1 MLHRKLSLL
10 AVIFAVIP
18 PALVAQGAFGSSL
31 AVSGREVYVAQP
43 NNSYGPGVVYVFR
56 ADANG
61 TWRVA
66 KKITRSDAAND
77 DGFGSAIAIDG
88 NTLLVG
94 QAKADSESGVVVV
107 FTRDGTGGGAWR
119 ETGTLKAPERHA
131 GDAFGAAI
139 VLSGGRAYISTG
151 VRGFGAMVFTRRS
164 GSVYVFR
171 NTGGSWAAEA
181 TLTSSDTSGSATFGG
196 AVAASG
202 SRVMIGN
209 FRADSGNGAVYVF
222 SRDASGG
229 AGGAGG
235 GWKMESKISPPGP
248 ITGRNS
254 GFGSSLVLRG
264 DSAFIG
270 AINDRGAG
278 AVWVFA
284 RDSVAGRWNPV
295 TRTLP
300 FDGSFGTRYG
310 ISLAEVGNELWVGA
324 DGANGFE
331 GRVFRVTRD
340 STGFPAAVK
349 LGPPA
354 TVASGR
360 TQFGAKLAASGS
372 LVAITIA
379 NEDYGEGGVVLY
391 SRRPGG
397 AWTFAAHLVGD
408 VSTLPAITGA
418 NRECTNG
425 KVQIFDCNQVDLM
438 SFLPVAA
445 IGGKRG
451 VQLSDIWGYDD
462 PVTGKAIAIVGR
474 VDGTS
479 FVDITDPSHPAYLG
493 DLPKTA
499 GSPGTF
505 WREIKTYKHYAFIVS
520 DGARNHGMQVFDLDR
535 LRGVRTPQAFTEDAH
550 YGVAHSVHDIAA
562 DTVSGYVYLTGSN
575 AGGEMCGG
583 GLHMVDV
590 HDPLHPKFAGCF
602 SDPATGR
609 QGTGYTHDAQCV
621 VYHGPTAKYQGH
633 QICFGWNETHLSIAD
648 VTDKAHP
655 VAISRATY
663 PNVGYAHQ
671 GWLTDDHR
679 YAYEDDELDEI
690 QGLVDGTRTLIWD
703 VSDLENPVLAGQY
716 ISKNKATDHNLWLV
730 GNTMYQSN
738 YVAGLRVLDITDR
751 LHPKEI
757 GFFDTHPVGP
767 DEPGFEGTWG
777 NYPFFKSGVVAVS
790 SMTEGLFILK
800 KHPTPP
806 VP

>member
-1 MLHRKLSLL
+1 VSHRTLFLI
-10 AVIFAVIP
+10 AVCVAVS
-18 PALVAQGAFGSSL
+18 PAGLGAQGAFGSSL
-31 AVSGREVYVAQP
+31 AISGREVFVGQP
-43 NNSYGPGVVYVFR
+43 DNAYGPGVVYVFR
-56 ADANG
+56 ADPRGA
-61 TWRVA
+61 WRVA
-66 KKITRSDAAND
+66 KKLTQAAATNG
-77 DGFGSAIAIDG
+77 DGFGSALAVDG

-94 QAKADSESGVVVV
+94 SEKGDSGSGVVYV
-107 FTRDGTGGGAWR
+107 FTRDGAGAWR
-119 ETGTLKAPERHA
+119 ESGSLKPAERHA
-131 GDAFGAAI
+131 GDAFGAGIAI
-139 VLSGGRAYISTG
+139 SGDRAYVSTG
-151 VRGFGAMVFTRRS
+151 VSGFGSMVFTRRS

-171 NTGGSWAAEA
+171 NTGGGTWAAET
-181 TLTSSDTSGSATFGG
+181 TLTSSDTSGAATFGN
-196 AVAASG
+196 VIAASG
-202 SRVMIGN
+202 ARVMIGN
-209 FRADSGNGAVYVF
+209 FRADSGTGAVYVYR
-222 SRDASGG
+222 RDA
-229 AGGAGG
+229 AGTWAL
-235 GWKMESKISPPGP
+235 EARIPSPGP
-248 ITGRNS
+248 ITGKNAA
-254 GFGSSLVLRG
+254 FGSSILLRG
-264 DSAFIG
+264 DTAAIG
-270 AINDRGAG
+270 ASNDRGAG
-278 AVWVFA
+278 AVWIFA
-284 RDSVAGRWNPV
+284 RDTASGRWNPV
-295 TRTLP
+295 TRALP
-300 FDGSFGTRYG
+300 FDASFGSRFG
-310 ISLAEVGNELWVGA
+310 SALAEVGGEVWVGA
-324 DGANGFE
+324 IGANQFQ
-331 GRVFRVTRD
+331 GRVYRFTRD
-340 STGFPAAVK
+340 STGFTTATK
-349 LGPPA
+349 LGLPGLQDGDRFGQRV
-354 TVASGR
+354 VAAGS
-360 TQFGAKLAASGS
+360 LAAI
-372 LVAITIA
+372 AIS
-379 NEDYGEGGVVLY
+379 NQDYGEGGVALFT
-391 SRRPGG
+391 RRPTG
-397 AWTFAAHLVGD
+397 AWTLAARLVGD

-418 NRECTNG
+418 NRECTSG

-438 SFLPVAA
+438 SFLPVSA

-462 PVTGKAIAIVGR
+462 PQTGHAIAIVGR
-474 VDGTS
+474 VDGTA
-479 FVDITDPSHPAYLG
+479 FVDITDPSRPVYLG

-535 LRGVRTPQAFTEDAH
+535 LRGVRTRQTFTEDAH
-550 YGVAHSVHDIAA
+550 YGVAHSVHDIVA
-562 DTVSGYVYLTGSN
+562 DTASGFIYLTGSN

-621 VYHGPTAKYQGH
+621 VYHGPTVKYQGR

-648 VTDKAHP
+648 VTDKSHP

-671 GWLTDDHR
+671 GWLTDDQR

-690 QGLVDGTRTLIWD
+690 SGLVDGTRTLIWD
-703 VSDLENPVLAGQY
+703 VSDLDNPVLAGQY
-716 ISKNKATDHNLWLV
+716 VSKNKATDHNLWLV

-738 YVAGLRVLDITDR
+738 YVSGLRVLDITDR

>member
-1 MLHRKLSLL
+1 MLDRKLFLI
-10 AVIFAVIP
+10 AVALTAM
-18 PALVAQGAFGSSL
+18 PAALPAQGQFGS
-31 AVSGREVYVAQP
+31 AVAISGREVYVGQP
-43 NNSYGPGVVYVFR
+43 GNEYGPGIVYVFR
-56 ADANG
+56 QDAKG
-61 TWRVA
+61 TWR
-66 KKITRSDAAND
+66 AATKLTMPGASNG
-77 DGFGSAIAIDG
+77 DGFGSAIASDG
-88 NTLLVG
+88 TTLLIG
-94 QAKADSESGVVVV
+94 DAKADSESGVVHV
-107 FTRDGTGGGAWR
+107 FSRDASGAWHAS
-119 ETGTLKAPERHA
+119 GTIKPRERHPA
-131 GDAFGAAI
+131 DAFGAGV
-139 VLSGGRAYISTG
+139 VLSGDRAYVSTG
-151 VRGFGAMVFTRRS
+151 VRGFGSMVFTRRS
-164 GSVYVFR
+164 GAVYVFR
-171 NTGGSWAAEA
+171 NNAGTWAAET
-181 TLTSSDTSGSATFGG
+181 TLTPGDTLSNATFGN

-202 SRVMIGN
+202 SRLMIGN
-209 FRADSGNGAVYVF
+209 FRADSGTGAVYVYG
-222 SRDASGG
+222 RDASG
-229 AGGAGG
+229 A
-235 GWKMESKISPPGP
+235 WKLETRISPPGP
-248 ITGRNS
+248 ITGKNS
-254 GFGSSLVLRG
+254 AFGGAIVLRG
-264 DSAFIG
+264 DTAFIG
-270 AINDRGAG
+270 ATQDRGAG
-278 AVWVFA
+278 AVWVYG
-284 RDSVAGRWNPV
+284 RDTTTRQWQPV
-295 TRTLP
+295 TRALP
-300 FDGSFGTRYG
+300 FDGSFGTRFG
-310 ISLAEVGNELWVGA
+310 FAVAEVGNELWVGA
-324 DGANGFE
+324 VGANQFQ
-331 GRVFRVTRD
+331 GRVYRLTRD
-340 STGFPAAVK
+340 STGFPSSTKMGLPTLTDGDRFGGKIV
-349 LGPPA
+349 
-354 TVASGR
+354 VA
-360 TQFGAKLAASGS
+360 GS
-372 LVAITIA
+372 LAAITIG
-379 NEDYGEGGVVLY
+379 NQDYGEGGVALFA
-391 SRRPGG
+391 RGPIGT
-397 AWTFAAHLVGD
+397 WTLAAQLVGD

-438 SFLPVAA
+438 SFLPVSA

-462 PVTGKAIAIVGR
+462 PQTGRAIAIVGR

-479 FVDITDPSHPAYLG
+479 FVDITDPSHPVYLG

-505 WREIKTYKHYAFIVS
+505 WREIKTYKHYAFVVS

-535 LRGVRTPQAFTEDAH
+535 LRGVRTPQTFAEDAH
-550 YGVAHSVHDIAA
+550 YGMAHSVHDIAA

-621 VYHGPTAKYQGH
+621 VYHGPTAKYQGR

-648 VTDKAHP
+648 VTDKSHP

-671 GWLTDDHR
+671 GWLTDDQR

-690 QGLVDGTRTLIWD
+690 QGFVDGTRTLIWD
-703 VSDLENPVLAGQY
+703 VSDLDNPVLAGQY

>member
-1 MLHRKLSLL
+1 VLHRKLFLI
-10 AVIFAVIP
+10 AGCFAVT
-18 PALVAQGAFGSSL
+18 PAAVVAQGAFGSAI
-31 AVSGREVYVAQP
+31 AVGGREVYVGQP
-43 NNSYGPGVVYVFR
+43 GNSYGPGVVYVFR
-56 ADANG
+56 ADAQG
-61 TWRVA
+61 AWGGSRAA
-66 KKITRSDAAND
+66 KKITRADASND
-77 DGFGSAIAIDG
+77 DGFGSAIAVDG
-88 NTLLVG
+88 NILLIG
-94 QAKADSESGVVVV
+94 DAKADSESGVVYV
-107 FTRDGTGGGAWR
+107 FTRDGTGGWR
-119 ETGTLKAPERHA
+119 QTGSFTAPERHA
-131 GDAFGAAI
+131 GDAFGSSI
-139 VLSGGRAYISTG
+139 VLANGRAYIATG
-151 VRGFGAMVFTRRS
+151 IRGFGSMVFTRRS
-164 GSVYVFR
+164 GSVFVFR
-171 NTGGSWAAEA
+171 NTGGGGTWSAET
-181 TLTSSDTSGSATFGG
+181 TLTSSDTSGGATFGN
-196 AVAASG
+196 AIAASG

-222 SRDASGG
+222 NRDA
-229 AGGAGG
+229 AG
-235 GWKMESKISPPGP
+235 GWKLETKISPPGP
-248 ITGRNS
+248 VTGRNS

-284 RDSVAGRWNPV
+284 RDSAGGRWNPV

-310 ISLAEVGNELWVGA
+310 IALTEVGNELWIGA
-324 DGANGFE
+324 DGANGFQ

-340 STGFPAAVK
+340 STGFPTATR

-354 TVASGR
+354 TMQGGR
-360 TQFGAKLAASGS
+360 TQFGAKIAAGGS
-372 LVAITIA
+372 LVAVAIP
-379 NEDYGEGGVVLY
+379 NEDYGEGGVMLY
-391 SRRPGG
+391 TRRPTGVW
-397 AWTFAAHLVGD
+397 AEAAHLVGD

-425 KVQIFDCNQVDLM
+425 KVQMFDCNQVDLM
-438 SFLPVAA
+438 SFLPVSA

-462 PVTGKAIAIVGR
+462 PHTGRAIAIVGR

-479 FVDITDPSHPAYLG
+479 FVDITDPSHPVYLG

-499 GSPGTF
+499 GAPGSF
-505 WREIKTYKHYAFIVS
+505 WREIKTYKHYAYIVS
-520 DGARNHGMQVFDLDR
+520 DGARNHGMQIFDLDR
-535 LRGVRTPQAFTEDAH
+535 LRGVRTPQSFTEDAH
-550 YGVAHSVHDIAA
+550 YSLAHSVHDIVA
-562 DTVSGYVYLTGSN
+562 DTISGYLYLTGSN
-575 AGGEMCGG
+575 SGGEMCGG

-602 SDPATGR
+602 SDPQTGR

-621 VYHGPTAKYQGH
+621 VYHGPTTKYQGR

-671 GWLTDDHR
+671 GWLTDDQR

-690 QGLVDGTRTLIWD
+690 QGFVDGTRTLIWD
-703 VSDLENPVLAGQY
+703 VSDLDNPVLAGQY

-738 YVAGLRVLDITDR
+738 YVSGLRVLDITDR

-777 NYPFFKSGVVAVS
+777 NYPFFKSGIVAVS
-790 SMTEGLFILK
+790 SMSEGLFILK

>member
-1 MLHRKLSLL
+1 
-10 AVIFAVIP
+10 
-18 PALVAQGAFGSSL
+18 
-31 AVSGREVYVAQP
+31 
-43 NNSYGPGVVYVFR
+43 
-56 ADANG
+56 
-61 TWRVA
+61 
-66 KKITRSDAAND
+66 
-77 DGFGSAIAIDG
+77 
-88 NTLLVG
+88 
-94 QAKADSESGVVVV
+94 
-107 FTRDGTGGGAWR
+107 
-119 ETGTLKAPERHA
+119 
-131 GDAFGAAI
+131 
-139 VLSGGRAYISTG
+139 
-151 VRGFGAMVFTRRS
+151 MVFTRRS

-171 NTGGSWAAEA
+171 NGGGSTWSAET
-181 TLTSSDTSGSATFGG
+181 TLTSSDTSGGATFGN
-196 AVAASG
+196 AMAASG

-222 SRDASGG
+222 NRDA
-229 AGGAGG
+229 AG
-235 GWKMESKISPPGP
+235 GWKLENKISPPGP
-248 ITGRNS
+248 VTGRNS

-264 DSAFIG
+264 DSALIG
-270 AINDRGAG
+270 AVNDRGAG

-284 RDSVAGRWNPV
+284 RDSAAGGGRWNPV

-310 ISLAEVGNELWVGA
+310 IALGEVGNELWVGA
-324 DGANGFE
+324 DGANGFQ
-331 GRVFRVTRD
+331 GRVFVVTRD
-340 STGFPAAVK
+340 STGFPTATR

-354 TVASGR
+354 TMQGGR
-360 TQFGAKLAASGS
+360 TQFGAKIAAAPS
-372 LVAITIA
+372 LVAIAIP
-379 NEDYGEGGVVLY
+379 NEDYGEGGVMLY
-391 SRRPGG
+391 SRRPTGG
-397 AWTFAAHLVGD
+397 WRVAAHLVGD
-408 VSTLPAITGA
+408 VSTLAAITGA
-418 NRECTNG
+418 NRECTSG

-438 SFLPVAA
+438 SFLPVSA

-462 PVTGKAIAIVGR
+462 PETGRAIAIVGR

-479 FVDITDPSHPAYLG
+479 FVDITDPSRPIYLG

-499 GSPGTF
+499 ASPGSF

-520 DGARNHGMQVFDLDR
+520 DGSRNHGMQVFDLNR
-535 LRGVRTPQAFTEDAH
+535 LRGVRTPQTFTEDAH
-550 YGVAHSVHDIAA
+550 YGVAHSVHDIVA

-602 SDPATGR
+602 SDPQTGR

-621 VYHGPTAKYQGH
+621 VYHGPTTKYQGR

-648 VTDKAHP
+648 VTDKSHP

-671 GWLTDDHR
+671 GWLTDDQR

-690 QGLVDGTRTLIWD
+690 QGFVDGTRTLIWD

-738 YVAGLRVLDITDR
+738 YVSGLRVLDISDR

-790 SMTEGLFILK
+790 SMSEGLFILK

>member
-1 MLHRKLSLL
+1 VLHRNVSLL
-10 AVIFAVIP
+10 AVMFAVM
-18 PALVAQGAFGSSL
+18 PAALTAQGAFGSSL
-31 AVSGREVYVAQP
+31 AIGGREVYVGQP
-43 NNSYGPGVVYVFR
+43 GNSYGPGVVYRFR
-56 ADANG
+56 ADARG
-61 TWRVA
+61 VWRA
-66 KKITRSDAAND
+66 AEKITRSNAAND
-77 DGFGSAIAIDG
+77 DGFGSALAIDG
-88 NTLLVG
+88 DMLLVG
-94 QAKADSESGVVVV
+94 DAKADSESGVVCV
-107 FTRDGTGGGAWR
+107 FTRNATGAWR
-119 ETGTLKAPERHA
+119 QTGTIMPRERHPA
-131 GDAFGAAI
+131 DAFGSSI
-139 VLSGGRAYISTG
+139 VLAGDRAYISTG
-151 VRGFGAMVFTRRS
+151 IRGFGPMVFTRRS
-164 GSVYVFR
+164 GSVFVFR
-171 NTGGSWAAEA
+171 SSGGTWAAET
-181 TLTSSDTSGSATFGG
+181 TLTPPPSDTTNSATFGN
-196 AVAASG
+196 AAAASG
-202 SRVMIGN
+202 SRLLIGN

-222 SRDASGG
+222 NRDATN
-229 AGGAGG
+229 

-248 ITGRNS
+248 VTGRNS

-264 DSAFIG
+264 DTALIG
-270 AINDRGAG
+270 AMNDRGAG

-284 RDSVAGRWNPV
+284 RDPASNRWNPV

-300 FDGSFGTRYG
+300 FDGGFGTRYG
-310 ISLAEVGNELWVGA
+310 IALAEVGNELWVGA

-340 STGFPAAVK
+340 STGFPSATKV
-349 LGPPA
+349 GPPA
-354 TVASGR
+354 SAAGGR
-360 TQFGAKLAASGS
+360 AQFGAKIAAAGP
-372 LVAITIA
+372 LVAIAIA
-379 NEDYGEGGVVLY
+379 NEDYGEGGVMLY
-391 SRRPGG
+391 SRRPTGTWAVAG
-397 AWTFAAHLVGD
+397 HLVGD

-438 SFLPVAA
+438 SFLPVSA

-451 VQLSDIWGYDD
+451 AQLSDIWGYDD
-462 PVTGKAIAIVGR
+462 PLTGRAIAIVGR

-479 FVDITDPSHPAYLG
+479 FVDITDPSHPVYLG

-520 DGARNHGMQVFDLDR
+520 DGARDHGMQVFDLDR
-535 LRGVRTPQAFTEDAH
+535 LRGVRTPQTFTEDAR
-550 YGVAHSVHDIAA
+550 YGLAHSVHDIVA

-575 AGGEMCGG
+575 SGGETCGG

-602 SDPATGR
+602 ADPATGR

-621 VYHGPTAKYQGH
+621 VYHGPTTKYQGR

-690 QGLVDGTRTLIWD
+690 QGFVDGTRTLIWD

-738 YVAGLRVLDITDR
+738 YVSGLRVLDITDR

-790 SMTEGLFILK
+790 SMSEGLFILK

>member
-1 MLHRKLSLL
+1 VSHRTLFLI
-10 AVIFAVIP
+10 AVCVAVS
-18 PALVAQGAFGSSL
+18 PAGLGAQGAFGSSL
-31 AVSGREVYVAQP
+31 AISGREVFVGQP
-43 NNSYGPGVVYVFR
+43 DNAYGPGVVYVFR
-56 ADANG
+56 ADPRGA
-61 TWRVA
+61 WRAA
-66 KKITRSDAAND
+66 KKLTQAAATNG
-77 DGFGSAIAIDG
+77 DGFGSALAVDG

-94 QAKADSESGVVVV
+94 SEKADSGSGVVYV
-107 FTRDGTGGGAWR
+107 FTRDGAGAWR
-119 ETGTLKAPERHA
+119 ESGSLKPAERHA
-131 GDAFGAAI
+131 GDAFGAGIAI
-139 VLSGGRAYISTG
+139 SGDRAYVSTG
-151 VRGFGAMVFTRRS
+151 VSGFGSMVFTRRS
-164 GSVYVFR
+164 GSVYVFHK
-171 NTGGSWAAEA
+171 TGGTWAAET
-181 TLTSSDTSGSATFGG
+181 TLTSSDTSGAATFGN
-196 AVAASG
+196 VIAASG

-209 FRADSGNGAVYVF
+209 FRADSGGGAVYVYR
-222 SRDASGG
+222 RDAG
-229 AGGAGG
+229 AWAL
-235 GWKMESKISPPGP
+235 EARIPSPGP
-248 ITGRNS
+248 ITGKNAA
-254 GFGSSLVLRG
+254 FGSSILLRG
-264 DSAFIG
+264 DSAAIG
-270 AINDRGAG
+270 ASNDRGAG
-278 AVWVFA
+278 AVWIFA
-284 RDSVAGRWNPV
+284 RDTASGRWNPV
-295 TRTLP
+295 TRALP
-300 FDGSFGTRYG
+300 FDASFGSRFG
-310 ISLAEVGNELWVGA
+310 SALAEVGGEVWVGA
-324 DGANGFE
+324 IGANQFQ
-331 GRVFRVTRD
+331 GRVYRLTRD
-340 STGFPAAVK
+340 STGFTTATK
-349 LGPPA
+349 LGLPGLEDGDRFGQRV
-354 TVASGR
+354 VA
-360 TQFGAKLAASGS
+360 AGS
-372 LVAITIA
+372 LAAITIS
-379 NEDYGEGGVVLY
+379 NQDYGEGGVALFT
-391 SRRPGG
+391 RRSTGG
-397 AWTFAAHLVGD
+397 AWTLAARLVGE

-438 SFLPVAA
+438 SFLPVSA

-462 PVTGKAIAIVGR
+462 PQTGHAIAIVGR
-474 VDGTS
+474 VDGTA
-479 FVDITDPSHPAYLG
+479 FVDISDPSHPVYLG

-535 LRGVRTPQAFTEDAH
+535 LRGVRTPQTFTEDAH
-550 YGVAHSVHDIAA
+550 YGIAHSVHDIVA
-562 DTVSGYVYLTGSN
+562 DTASGFVYLTGSN

-621 VYHGPTAKYQGH
+621 VYHGPTVKYQGR

-648 VTDKAHP
+648 VTDKSHP

-671 GWLTDDHR
+671 GWLTDDQR

-690 QGLVDGTRTLIWD
+690 SGLVDGTRTLIWD

-738 YVAGLRVLDITDR
+738 YVSGLRVLDITDR

>member
-1 MLHRKLSLL
+1 MLQPKTLL
-10 AVIFAVIP
+10 AAITLAVV
-18 PALVAQGAFGSSL
+18 PAGLAAQGAFGSSL
-31 AVSGREVYVAQP
+31 AVSGREVYVGQP
-43 NNSYGPGVVYVFR
+43 DNSYGPGVVYVFR

-61 TWRVA
+61 AWRVA
-66 KKITRSDAAND
+66 KKITQAAAANS

-88 NTLLVG
+88 NTMLVG
-94 QAKADSESGVVVV
+94 QAKADSNSGVVVV
-107 FTRDGTGGGAWR
+107 FTRDASGAWR
-119 ETGTLKAPERHA
+119 ESGSLKAPERHA
-131 GDAFGAAI
+131 GEAFGSGI

-151 VRGFGAMVFTRRS
+151 ISGFGSMVFSSR
-164 GSVYVFR
+164 GGAVFVFK
-171 NTGGSWAAEA
+171 NTGGTWSAET
-181 TLTSSDTSGSATFGG
+181 TLTSSDTSNSQTFGN

-202 SRVMIGN
+202 SRLMVGN

-222 SRDASGG
+222 NRDAAS
-229 AGGAGG
+229 
-235 GWKMESKISPPGP
+235 GWKMETKIPPPGP
-248 ITGRNS
+248 VTGRNS
-254 GFGSSLVLRG
+254 GFGSSLILRG
-264 DSAFIG
+264 DTALIG
-270 AINDRGAG
+270 ALNDRGAG

-284 RDSVAGRWNPV
+284 RDSASGRWNPV

-310 ISLAEVGNELWVGA
+310 IALAEVGNELWIGA
-324 DGANGFE
+324 DGVNGFE

-340 STGFPAAVK
+340 STGFPTANK
-349 LGPPA
+349 LAPPA
-354 TVASGR
+354 GTQGGR
-360 TQFGAKLAASGS
+360 VQFGAKVVHAGS
-372 LVAITIA
+372 LVVVSIP
-379 NEDYGEGGVVLY
+379 NEDYGEGGVVVY
-391 SRRPGG
+391 SRRATGT
-397 AWTFAAHLVGD
+397 WAASHLVGD

-438 SFLPVAA
+438 SFLPVSA
-445 IGGKRG
+445 IGGRRG

-462 PVTGKAIAIVGR
+462 PVSGKAIAIVGR

-479 FVDITDPSHPAYLG
+479 FVDITDPSHPIFLG

-499 GSPGTF
+499 GAPGSF
-505 WREIKTYKHYAFIVS
+505 WREIKTYKHYAYIVS
-520 DGARNHGMQVFDLDR
+520 DGARNHGVQIFDLAR
-535 LRGVRTPQAFTEDAH
+535 LRGVRTPQTFTEDAH
-550 YGVAHSVHDIAA
+550 YSLAHSVHDIVA
-562 DTVSGYVYLTGSN
+562 DTVSGFLYLTGSN
-575 AGGEMCGG
+575 SGGEMCGG

-590 HDPLHPKFAGCF
+590 HDPLRPKFAGCF
-602 SDPATGR
+602 SDPQTGR

-621 VYHGPTAKYQGH
+621 VYHGPTAKYQGR
-633 QICFGWNETHLSIAD
+633 QICLGWNETHLSIAD

-690 QGLVDGTRTLIWD
+690 QGFVDGTRTLIWD

-738 YVAGLRVLDITDR
+738 YVSGLRVLDITDR

-790 SMTEGLFILK
+790 SMSEGLFILK

>member
-1 MLHRKLSLL
+1 LHPKLFLIAVASL
-10 AVIFAVIP
+10 AVTPAV
-18 PALVAQGAFGSSL
+18 LVAQGAFGSAL
-31 AVSGREVYVAQP
+31 AVSGREVYVGQP
-43 NNSYGPGVVYVFR
+43 GNSYGPGVVYVFR
-56 ADANG
+56 ADAQG
-61 TWRVA
+61 AWRGPAA
-66 KKITRSDAAND
+66 KKLTRSDATPD
-77 DGFGSAIAIDG
+77 DGFGSAIAVDG
-88 NTLLVG
+88 NTLLIG
-94 QAKADSESGVVVV
+94 DAKADSESGVVYV
-107 FTRDGTGGGAWR
+107 FTRDGTAGWR
-119 ETGTLKAPERHA
+119 QTGSFTAPERHA
-131 GDAFGAAI
+131 GDAFGSGI
-139 VLSGGRAYISTG
+139 VVTNGRAYVATG
-151 VRGFGAMVFTRRS
+151 VRGFGPMVFTRRS

-171 NTGGSWAAEA
+171 NAGGSTWSAET
-181 TLTSSDTSGSATFGG
+181 TLTSSDTSGAQTFGN
-196 AVAASG
+196 AIAASG

-222 SRDASGG
+222 NRDASGG
-229 AGGAGG
+229 
-235 GWKMESKISPPGP
+235 WKLETKIAPPGP
-248 ITGRNS
+248 VTGRNS

-270 AINDRGAG
+270 ALNDRGAG

-284 RDSVAGRWNPV
+284 RDSAAGHWNPV

-310 ISLAEVGNELWVGA
+310 IALAEVGNELWVGA
-324 DGANGFE
+324 DGANGFQ
-331 GRVFRVTRD
+331 GRAFVVTRD
-340 STGFPAAVK
+340 STGFPTATR

-354 TVASGR
+354 TMQGGR
-360 TQFGAKLAASGS
+360 TQFGAKIAASPS
-372 LVAITIA
+372 LVAVAIP
-379 NEDYGEGGVVLY
+379 NEDYGEGGVMLY

-397 AWTFAAHLVGD
+397 AWTAAAHLVGD

-425 KVQIFDCNQVDLM
+425 KIQIFDCNQVDLM
-438 SFLPVAA
+438 SFLPVSA

-462 PVTGKAIAIVGR
+462 PQTGRAIAIVGR

-479 FVDITDPSHPAYLG
+479 FVDITDPSHPLYLG

-499 GSPGTF
+499 GAPGSF
-505 WREIKTYKHYAFIVS
+505 WREIKTYKHYAYIVS
-520 DGARNHGMQVFDLDR
+520 DGARNHGMQIFDLDR
-535 LRGVRTPQAFTEDAH
+535 LRGVRTPQTFTEDAH
-550 YGVAHSVHDIAA
+550 YSLAHSVHDIVA
-562 DTVSGYVYLTGSN
+562 DTISGFLYLTGSN
-575 AGGEMCGG
+575 SGGEMCGG

-602 SDPATGR
+602 SDPQTGR

-621 VYHGPTAKYQGH
+621 VYHGPTTKYQGR

-679 YAYEDDELDEI
+679 YAYENDELDEI
-690 QGLVDGTRTLIWD
+690 SGLVDGTRTLIWD
-703 VSDLENPVLAGQY
+703 VSDLDNPVLGGQY

-738 YVAGLRVLDITDR
+738 YVSGLRVLDVTDR

-790 SMTEGLFILK
+790 SMSEGLFILK
-800 KHPTPP
+800 KHPTPA

>member
-1 MLHRKLSLL
+1 VLHRKLSLL

-18 PALVAQGAFGSSL
+18 PSLAAQGAFGSSL
-31 AVSGREVYVAQP
+31 AVSGREVYVGQP
-43 NNSYGPGVVYVFR
+43 GNSYGPGVVYVFR
-56 ADANG
+56 ADAQG
-61 TWRVA
+61 VWGAGGGRAA
-66 KKITRSDAAND
+66 KKITRSDASND
-77 DGFGSAIAIDG
+77 DGFGSAIAVDG
-88 NTLLVG
+88 NTLLIG
-94 QAKADSESGVVVV
+94 DAKADSGGGVVYV
-107 FTRDGTGGGAWR
+107 FTRDGGGGWR
-119 ETGTLKAPERHA
+119 QTGSFTAPERHA
-131 GDAFGAAI
+131 GDAFGSSILMAN
-139 VLSGGRAYISTG
+139 GRAYVATGIS
-151 VRGFGAMVFTRRS
+151 GFGSMVFSRRS
-164 GSVYVFR
+164 GSIYVFHH
-171 NTGGSWAAEA
+171 TGDTWSAET
-181 TLTSSDTSGSATFGG
+181 TLTSSDTSGAQTFGN

-222 SRDASGG
+222 SHDASS
-229 AGGAGG
+229 
-235 GWKMESKISPPGP
+235 GWKMENKISPPGP
-248 ITGRNS
+248 VTGRNS

-270 AINDRGAG
+270 AVNDRGAG

-284 RDSVAGRWNPV
+284 RDSAAGRWNPV

-310 ISLAEVGNELWVGA
+310 IALAEVGNELWIGA
-324 DGANGFE
+324 DGANGFQ
-331 GRVFRVTRD
+331 GRAFVVTRD
-340 STGFPAAVK
+340 STGFPTATR

-354 TVASGR
+354 TMQGGR
-360 TQFGAKLAASGS
+360 TQFGAKIAASPS
-372 LVAITIA
+372 LVAIAIP
-379 NEDYGEGGVVLY
+379 NEDYGEGGVMLY
-391 SRRPGG
+391 SRRPPGGG
-397 AWTFAAHLVGD
+397 AWTAAAHLVGE

-438 SFLPVAA
+438 SFLPVSA

-479 FVDITDPSHPAYLG
+479 FVDITDPSRPIYLG
-493 DLPKTA
+493 DLPKTD
-499 GSPGTF
+499 GSPGSF
-505 WREIKTYKHYAFIVS
+505 WREIKTYKHYAFVVS
-520 DGARNHGMQVFDLDR
+520 DGSRNHGMQIFDLDR
-535 LRGVRTPQAFTEDAH
+535 LRGVRTPQTFTEDAH

-562 DTVSGYVYLTGSN
+562 DTVSGFVYLTGSN

-583 GLHMVDV
+583 GLHIVDV

-621 VYHGPTAKYQGH
+621 VYHGPTVKYQGR

-648 VTDKAHP
+648 VTDKSHP

-671 GWLTDDHR
+671 GWLTDDQR

-690 QGLVDGTRTLIWD
+690 QGFVDGTRTLIWD
-703 VSDLENPVLAGQY
+703 VNDLDNPVLAGQY

-738 YVAGLRVLDITDR
+738 YVSGLRVLDITDR

-790 SMTEGLFILK
+790 SMSEGLFILK